1 VHGDRHLLFEAFSNL
16 VANAIKFTPNGGTVS
31 VRASSEARG
40 PRVEITDSGPG
51 IPSGEREA
59 VLQRFYRS
67 ESGREPPM
75 QGFGL
80 GLSIVAAIVRLHG
93 FRLDIDDNATGG
105 ARITVDCWAEMTPSR

>member
-1 VHGDRHLLFEAFSNL
+1 
-16 VANAIKFTPNGGTVS
+16 
-31 VRASSEARG
+31 
-40 PRVEITDSGPG
+40 
-51 IPSGEREA
+51 

-93 FRLDIDDNATGG
+93 FRLGIDDNANGG
-105 ARITVDCWAEMTPSR
+105 ARITIDCWAEMTPPR